1 MAPAKARRS
10 SRKSRSATSWSGALA
25 DRLCRVAEGV
35 PLREIAR
42 CTGYNHET
50 IRRYMLRGNVPAHF
64 VVAFADAFG
73 VGPVWVLTGKGAMR
87 ARR

>member
-1 MAPAKARRS
+1 MAAAKARRTRRK
-10 SRKSRSATSWSGALA
+10 SRKSTPWAGALA
-25 DRLCRVAEGV
+25 ERLCRTAEGV

-64 VVAFADAFG
+64 VVVFADAFD
-73 VGPVWVLTGKGAMR
+73 VSPVWVLTGRG
-87 ARR
+87 RR